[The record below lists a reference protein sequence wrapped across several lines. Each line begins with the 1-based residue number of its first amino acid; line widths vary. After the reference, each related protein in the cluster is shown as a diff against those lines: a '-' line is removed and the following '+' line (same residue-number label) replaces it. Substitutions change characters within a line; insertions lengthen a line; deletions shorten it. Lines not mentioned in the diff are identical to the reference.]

1 MITLD
6 FEYRSWWCPWK
17 RRCRSFAP
25 SNWWEMDERQFMA
38 VVRSIL
44 GRISEEEYYAELFGI
59 PRRLVGH
66 LDQWHIYVLRKQ
78 VRFLDNGKA
87 ETSRF
92 FIRQVCGLLAP
103 EDALGGVTLQ
113 QFMTADTFFSQFVGT
128 VTDEKPMGSIKALA
142 RFVAALYMR
151 RNEAY
156 FVDRMPLRRT
166 IIDLPVRQERVVD
179 LEGNAAAIAEEGDP
193 DVLWAVY
200 LNWVMIRNWLARA
213 YPLLFPEADS
223 DEKGDAT
230 QKRVKNAWLNIF
242 DTFVGDDVAHLDNY
256 RRMACTDAFRLMN
269 RRIKEAMKTKK

>member
-17 RRCRSFAP
+17 RRCRTWAP

-44 GRISEEEYYAELFGI
+44 GKVSEEEYYADLFGI
-59 PRRLVGH
+59 PQRLVGH

-78 VRFLDNGKA
+78 VRWLDNGKA

-128 VTDEKPMGSIKALA
+128 ITEEKPMGSTTALA
-142 RFVAALYMR
+142 RFVASLYMR

-242 DTFVGDDVAHLDNY
+242 DSFVGDDVAHLDNY

>member
-1 MITLD
+1 MISLD

-17 RRCRSFAP
+17 RRCRTWAP

-44 GRISEEEYYAELFGI
+44 GKISEEEYYADLFGI
-59 PRRLVGH
+59 PQRLVGH

-128 VTDEKPMGSIKALA
+128 VTEEKPMGSITALA
-142 RFVAALYMR
+142 RFVASLYMR

-242 DTFVGDDVAHLDNY
+242 DSFVGDDVAHLDNY

>member
-1 MITLD
+1 MLTID

-44 GRISEEEYYAELFGI
+44 GKISEEEYYADLFGI
-59 PRRLVGH
+59 PQRLVGH

-128 VTDEKPMGSIKALA
+128 VTEEKPMGSITALA
-142 RFVAALYMR
+142 RFVASLYMR

-242 DTFVGDDVAHLDNY
+242 DSFVGDDVAHLDNY

>member
-1 MITLD
+1 MISLD

-17 RRCRSFAP
+17 RRCRTWAP

-44 GRISEEEYYAELFGI
+44 GKISEEEYYADLFGI
-59 PRRLVGH
+59 PQRLVGH

-128 VTDEKPMGSIKALA
+128 VTEEKPMGSITALA
-142 RFVAALYMR
+142 RFVASLYMR

-242 DTFVGDDVAHLDNY
+242 DSFVDDDVAHLDNY

>member
-17 RRCRSFAP
+17 RRCRTWAP

-44 GRISEEEYYAELFGI
+44 GKVSEEEYYADLFGI
-59 PRRLVGH
+59 PQRLVGH

-78 VRFLDNGKA
+78 VRWLDNGKA

-128 VTDEKPMGSIKALA
+128 ITEEKPMGSIKALA
-142 RFVAALYMR
+142 RFVASLYMR

-242 DTFVGDDVAHLDNY
+242 DSFVGDDVAHLDNY

>member
-17 RRCRSFAP
+17 RRCRTWAP

-44 GRISEEEYYAELFGI
+44 GKVSEEEYYADLFGI
-59 PRRLVGH
+59 PQRLVGH

-128 VTDEKPMGSIKALA
+128 ITEEKPIWM
-142 RFVAALYMR
+142 
-151 RNEAY
+151 
-156 FVDRMPLRRT
+156 
-166 IIDLPVRQERVVD
+166 Q
-179 LEGNAAAIAEEGDP
+179 
-193 DVLWAVY
+193 
-200 LNWVMIRNWLARA
+200 
-213 YPLLFPEADS
+213 LLQS
-223 DEKGDAT
+223 S
-230 QKRVKNAWLNIF
+230 
-242 DTFVGDDVAHLDNY
+242 
-256 RRMACTDAFRLMN
+256 
-269 RRIKEAMKTKK
+269 